1 MVLSKD
7 NKVRTIGISY
17 KNKTDEGEV
26 KFNVVE
32 RPVRECVKLLN
43 IKDTHFLDD
52 IEKVRQESIKVINS
66 RKIVN
71 DVQPQVHSVEIPVTD
86 QLGKVDQS
94 SYLALVLGPSDDTSM
109 DEVESKGNHEHSVG
123 VVGTGVGETS
133 DLVVTADLQ
142 SFIDTELD
150 NNERKII

>member
-17 KNKTDEGEV
+17 KNKTDEGKV

-43 IKDTHFLDD
+43 IEDTHFLDD
-52 IEKVRQESIKVINS
+52 IEKVRQESTKVINS

-71 DVQPQVHSVEIPVTD
+71 DV
-86 QLGKVDQS
+86 
-94 SYLALVLGPSDDTSM
+94 
-109 DEVESKGNHEHSVG
+109 
-123 VVGTGVGETS
+123 
-133 DLVVTADLQ
+133 
-142 SFIDTELD
+142 
-150 NNERKII
+150 